1 MEVVLNQFCKLLVI
15 SAIHKEIVTTVFKF
29 NFNAIAV
36 KLNIRIV
43 NKPAYKRVNRLIKQK
58 LNSNGVITIF
68 TENILRFKGSDII
81 STLNYIAYIFYF
93 FNCNAVFYVKTK

>member
-1 MEVVLNQFCKLLVI
+1 MQVILNQFCKLFI
-15 SAIHKEIVTTVFKF
+15 IAAIHKEIVTTVFKF

-43 NKPAYKRVNRLIKQK
+43 NKPAYKRINRLIKQK

-68 TENILRFKGSDII
+68 TENILRFKGSNII
-81 STLNYIAYIFYF
+81 RTLNYIANIFNF
-93 FNCNAVFYVKTK
+93 FNCNTVFYVKTK